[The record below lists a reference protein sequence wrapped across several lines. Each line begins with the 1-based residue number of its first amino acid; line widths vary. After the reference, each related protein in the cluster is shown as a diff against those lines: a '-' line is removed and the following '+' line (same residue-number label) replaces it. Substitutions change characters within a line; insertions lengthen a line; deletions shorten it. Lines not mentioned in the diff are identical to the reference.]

1 MTLRASDLAKAQSIL
16 ADRTTTE
23 STLMML
29 QSGEALV
36 LMVGKTELKLTGS
49 MQNELRQRIIDSLQK
64 IIDDHTASLEELGV
78 DG

>member
-1 MTLRASDLAKAQSIL
+1 
-16 ADRTTTE
+16 
-23 STLMML
+23 MML
-29 QSGEALV
+29 QSGEAPV

-64 IIDDHTASLEELGV
+64 IIDDHTASLKELGV

>member
-1 MTLRASDLAKAQSIL
+1 MRASDLAKAQSIL
-16 ADRTTTE
+16 ADRTTAE

-29 QSGEALV
+29 QGGEALV
-36 LMVGKTELKLTGS
+36 LMVGKTELKLTRS

-64 IIDDHTASLEELGV
+64 TIEDHTTSLKELGV

>member
-1 MTLRASDLAKAQSIL
+1 MRASDLAKAQSIL
-16 ADRTTTE
+16 ADRTATE

-36 LMVGKTELKLTGS
+36 LMVGKTELKLTKS

-64 IIDDHTASLEELGV
+64 IIDDHTASLKALGV

>member
-1 MTLRASDLAKAQSIL
+1 MRASDLAKAQSIL

-29 QSGEALV
+29 QSGEDLV
-36 LMVGKTELKLTGS
+36 IMVGKVEIKLTEN

-64 IIDDHTASLEELGV
+64 IIDDHTASLKELGV

>member
-1 MTLRASDLAKAQSIL
+1 MRASDLAKAQSIL
-16 ADRTTTE
+16 ADRTATE

-29 QSGEALV
+29 RSGEALV
-36 LMVGKTELKLTGS
+36 LMVGKTELKLTKS

-64 IIDDHTASLEELGV
+64 IIDDHTASLKALGV

>member
-1 MTLRASDLAKAQSIL
+1 MRASDLAKAQSIL
-16 ADRTTTE
+16 ADRTATE

-36 LMVGKTELKLTGS
+36 LMVGKTELKLTKS

-64 IIDDHTASLEELGV
+64 IIDDHTASLKELGV